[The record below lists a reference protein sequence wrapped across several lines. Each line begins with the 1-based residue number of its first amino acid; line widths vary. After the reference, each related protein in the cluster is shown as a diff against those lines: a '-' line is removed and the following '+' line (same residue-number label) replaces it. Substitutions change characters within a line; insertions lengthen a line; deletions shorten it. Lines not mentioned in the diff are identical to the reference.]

1 MRPQAHP
8 HDDSGV
14 VKASGELEAGG
25 AAMLRGAW
33 AEARRAFEAALAH
46 GETIEALE
54 GLGAA
59 ARWAMD
65 GPAALEAHERAYRL
79 AREARDDEAAGRLA
93 LELTWDCFQFRGAA
107 EANGW
112 LERAGRL
119 LERQPPSRARAIQT
133 YLRASRAL
141 HADHD
146 PARATEI
153 AAEAAGIAREVG
165 AFDEEMACVAFE
177 GLSLVAAGDV
187 AEGMRRL
194 DEATA
199 AAVAGEVAFIRIVET
214 ICCNLIDACQ
224 RVRDLERAEEW
235 CRRVE
240 ELSQRHDDVEMFATC
255 RKHYAELLVWRGDWE
270 NAETMLTTACRDLGG
285 VPRKVAEVLVRL
297 ADLRRRQGDPKQ
309 AEALLAE
316 ANETRGALLVRA
328 ALALDGGDAAGA
340 CGAAERFLRLVG
352 EADRFERIA
361 GLELLVRALVE
372 LDERSRAA
380 DAVAELEA
388 LAAEVGTAPLR
399 AAALLA
405 RGRLEASAEL
415 LEDAAIL
422 YGECG
427 ASYDAA
433 HVRLELGRVLRAQG
447 RSGEAADAEETAR
460 RSLRELGSPA
470 PEREPET
477 HLLTAREQEVLRA
490 LARGSSNA
498 AIADDL
504 VLSVRTVERHVEN
517 IYGKIGVSGRTA
529 RAAATAWAFAH
540 GLG

>member
-1 MRPQAHP
+1 MVEV
-8 HDDSGV
+8 SGTLE
-14 VKASGELEAGG
+14 SGR

-33 AEARRAFEAALAH
+33 AEARRDFEAALAV
-46 GETIEALE
+46 GETVEALE

-65 GPAALEAHERAYRL
+65 GPAALTAHERAYRL

-119 LERQPPSRARAIQT
+119 LERQPPSQAHAVQT

-141 HADHD
+141 HAEHD
-146 PARATEI
+146 PARSAEI
-153 AAEAAGIAREVG
+153 AAEGAQVAREAG
-165 AFDEEMACVAFE
+165 ALDEEMVCLALE
-177 GLSLVAAGDV
+177 GLARVAAGEV
-187 AEGMRRL
+187 SEGMRRL
-194 DEATA
+194 DQATA
-199 AAVAGEVAFIRIVET
+199 AAVAGEVAFLRIVET
-214 ICCNLIDACQ
+214 ICCHLIDACQ

-240 ELSQRHDDVEMFATC
+240 DLSQQHDDVEMFATC
-255 RKHYAELLVWRGDWE
+255 RKHYAELLVWRGDWSE
-270 NAETMLTTACRDLGG
+270 AETMLTAACRDLGG

-297 ADLRRRQGDPKQ
+297 ADLRRRQGDFGQ
-309 AEALLAE
+309 AEALLAQ
-316 ANETRGALLVRA
+316 AGDDRGALLVHS
-328 ALALDGGDAAGA
+328 ALALDRGDAAAA
-340 CGAAERFLRLVG
+340 CEAAERFLRLVG
-352 EADRFERIA
+352 DADRFERVA
-361 GLELLVRALVE
+361 GLELLVRARVE
-372 LDERSRAA
+372 LDRREEAA
-380 DAVAELEA
+380 GGVVELEA
-388 LAAEVGTAPLR
+388 LATAVGTAPLR
-399 AAALLA
+399 AAALRA
-405 RGRLEASAEL
+405 RGLLEGSAEL
-415 LEDAAIL
+415 LEDASVL

-433 HVRLELGRVLRAQG
+433 HARLELGRVLRAQG
-447 RSGEAADAEETAR
+447 RAAEATAAEETAR
-460 RSLRELGSPA
+460 RLLRALGSPA
-470 PEREPET
+470 PEPEPERD
-477 HLLTAREQEVLRA
+477 LLTGREQEVLRL

-498 AIADDL
+498 AIAEEL

-517 IYGKIGVSGRTA
+517 IYDKIGVSGRTG

>member
-1 MRPQAHP
+1 LRPAHYP
-8 HDDSGV
+8 HHDSGV
-14 VKASGELEAGG
+14 VEVSGELESGR

-33 AEARRAFEAALAH
+33 AEARRGFEAALAA
-46 GETIEALE
+46 GKTIEALE

-65 GPAALEAHERAYRL
+65 GPAALDAHERAYRL
-79 AREARDDEAAGRLA
+79 AREARDDEASGRLA

-119 LERQPPSRARAIQT
+119 LERQPPSAARAIQA

-146 PARATEI
+146 PARAAEI
-153 AAEAAGIAREVG
+153 AAEGAQIAREAR
-165 AFDEEMACVAFE
+165 AFDEEMACVALE

-187 AEGMRRL
+187 GEGMRRL

-199 AAVAGEVAFIRIVET
+199 AAVAGEVAFLRIVET
-214 ICCNLIDACQ
+214 ICCHLIDACQ

-255 RKHYAELLVWRGDWE
+255 RKHYAELLVWRGDWR

-316 ANETRGALLVRA
+316 AGETRGALLVHA
-328 ALALDGGDAAGA
+328 ALALDRGDATAA
-340 CGAAERFLRLVG
+340 CDAAQRFLRMVG

-361 GLELLVRALVE
+361 GLELLVRALAE
-372 LDERSRAA
+372 LDESENAA
-380 DAVAELEA
+380 MAVAELEE

-399 AAALLA
+399 ASALLA
-405 RGRLEASAEL
+405 RGRLERSAEL
-415 LEDAAIL
+415 LEDAAML

-433 HVRLELGRVLRAQG
+433 HARLELGRILREEGRVAQA
-447 RSGEAADAEETAR
+447 EQAEETAR
-460 RSLRELGSPA
+460 HALRELGSPA
-470 PEREPET
+470 PEPEPESR
-477 HLLTAREQEVLRA
+477 LLTPREQEVLRL
-490 LARGSSNA
+490 LARGTSNA
-498 AIADDL
+498 TIAEKL

-517 IYGKIGVSGRTA
+517 IYAKIGVSGRTA
-529 RAAATAWAFAH
+529 RAAATAWAFSH